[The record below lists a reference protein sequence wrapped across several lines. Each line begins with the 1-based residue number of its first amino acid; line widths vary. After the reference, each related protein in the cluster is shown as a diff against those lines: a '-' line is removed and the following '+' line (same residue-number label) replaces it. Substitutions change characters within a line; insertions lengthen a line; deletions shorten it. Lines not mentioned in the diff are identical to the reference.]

1 MTTITHMRF
10 NNTILLILTATII
23 LYAIFLFLAD
33 FNLIQEKISNFKIN
47 YLPIILILVTLS
59 LIPIFIRWHFLLK
72 NCEINIPLTKSI
84 AVFLSG
90 MAFDITPGQIGAL
103 MKSQILKIS
112 SNIPRTKTAP
122 IVFIE
127 KLYDLIGAIIAAAMG
142 IIILGME
149 SYLIII
155 PILVLTI
162 IFFFMYYRP
171 ASKLFFKRI
180 TKTKFFS
187 KYVENISEFDKII
200 QKSTTV
206 KITTICVLLAVTYW
220 FIISAAAYYTLIAF
234 DINILDY
241 LKVLAIYATSAL
253 LGAISLVPGG
263 IGITEGTLVGLLT
276 LEGIGVSTALILSVM
291 IRIFILWYPVCLGLL
306 SLKFTGGFSFRKN
319 SF

>member
-1 MTTITHMRF
+1 MRF

-187 KYVENISEFDKII
+187 KYVENISEFDKIV
-200 QKSTTV
+200 QKSTSV
-206 KITTICVLLAVTYW
+206 KVATICILLAVTYW
-220 FIISAAAYYTLIAF
+220 FIISTAVYYTLIAF
-234 DINILDY
+234 DVNTLDY

-253 LGAISLVPGG
+253 LGAVSLIPGG
-263 IGITEGTLVGLLT
+263 VGIAEGTIAGLLT
-276 LEGIGVSTALILSVM
+276 LEGIDISIALVLSVV
-291 IRIFILWYPVCLGLL
+291 IRVFTFWFVVVVGFI
-306 SLKFTGGFSFRKN
+306 SLKFTGGFSFRKDFPKE
-319 SF
+319 SKTF

>member
-171 ASKLFFKRI
+171 ASELFFKRI

-276 LEGIGVSTALILSVM
+276 LEGIGISTALILSVM